1 MEKPWSCFPQIT
13 TLIQEGKKKK
23 RWKTSHHTKLGD
35 GVSDS
40 HWPEME
46 KEKCNSWLTIYW
58 RLPAQPRS
66 SLCHCGLSPL
76 PQGPV
81 LLGPWL
87 DSSPYHTCHLSER
100 RRHSLAHRRSGLAP
114 AVLVFAC
121 PYAEGHL
128 PTALGHYLE
137 VFSLVVASL
146 LYWSLGE

>member
-13 TLIQEGKKKK
+13 NLIQEGKKNDGKHLITQNSVMVSLIVTGQQWK
-23 RWKTSHHTKLGD
+23 RRNPTAA
-35 GVSDS
+35 
-40 HWPEME
+40 
-46 KEKCNSWLTIYW
+46 TIYW

-66 SLCHCGLSPL
+66 SPWRCALSPL
-76 PQGPV
+76 PQGPA

-87 DSSPYHTCHLSER
+87 DSLPYHTCHLSER
-100 RRHSLAHRRSGLAP
+100 SRHSLARRRSGLAP